1 MHHDSNTTIATSGDV
16 HVLNIWECPSL
27 IFFPISKFPSTLKKL
42 EIRDCARLESISE
55 KMFHFNNSSLEC
67 LVISR
72 YPYLKIIP
80 DCLHKLRELDIYN
93 CENVELLPHQ
103 LQNLTALT
111 SLTISHCENI
121 KTSLFQWGLATLT
134 SLKHLTIARIFPQV
148 ASFSEGQRLPLL
160 PTNLIYISIKDFQNL
175 KSLSSL
181 ALQILTSLEKL
192 WIQCCPKLQ
201 SVCPREGLP
210 DTLSQLYIR
219 DCPLLKQRC

>member
-1 MHHDSNTTIATSGDV
+1 
-16 HVLNIWECPSL
+16 
-27 IFFPISKFPSTLKKL
+27 
-42 EIRDCARLESISE
+42 
-55 KMFHFNNSSLEC
+55 MFHFNNSSLEC

-80 DCLHKLRELDIYN
+80 DCLYKLRELVIYN

-121 KTSLFQWGLATLT
+121 KTPLSQWGLATLS
-134 SLKHLTIARIFPQV
+134 SLKHLTIAGIFPQV
-148 ASFSEGQRLPLL
+148 ASFSDGQRLPVL
-160 PTNLIYISIKDFQNL
+160 PTTFIYLSIKDFQNL

-181 ALQILTSLEKL
+181 ALQTLTSLENL
-192 WIQCCPKLQ
+192 WIQCCPRLQ
-201 SVCPREGLP
+201 SFCLREGLS

-219 DCPLLKQRC
+219 DCPLLKQRCSKRRGQDWSNITNIPYVKIDNESHL

>member
-1 MHHDSNTTIATSGDV
+1 
-16 HVLNIWECPSL
+16 
-27 IFFPISKFPSTLKKL
+27 
-42 EIRDCARLESISE
+42 
-55 KMFHFNNSSLEC
+55 MFHFNNSSLEC

-80 DCLHKLRELDIYN
+80 DWLHKLRELDIYN

-181 ALQILTSLEKL
+181 ALQILISLEKL

-201 SVCPREGLP
+201 SFCPRKGCLTP
-210 DTLSQLYIR
+210 FHNYISETW
-219 DCPLLKQRC
+219 LLKWLRIDIFSSICHNSMFSKRMELGYYIKDFKVWSECSQF